1 MKNITVLDTE
11 YVLEREYKDGF
22 VLDEFQ
28 ELCTDYFLDF
38 DYIFGDYSYGKL
50 RLKGYRDKGPK
61 TTKINDIKEL
71 DNYIKNNCAFECKY
85 FLLAKK
91 KQ

>member
-1 MKNITVLDTE
+1 MKTVTIHDNE
-11 YVLEREYKDGF
+11 YVLEREYKDAF

-28 ELCTDYFLDF
+28 ELCTDYFADF
-38 DYIFGDYSYGKL
+38 DYIFGDYAYGKL

-61 TTKINDIKEL
+61 TNKVNDIKEL
-71 DNYIKNNCAFECKY
+71 DNYIKHNCAFECKY

-91 KQ
+91 K